1 MNEKRKVYAPFSLTS
16 EAGVAQTPVEGYI
29 DVIQTVFPSVTTGT
43 INENGKWTGVKS
55 DDLEFKGFTKD
66 LVVANGAE
74 IAVPTGP
81 TAADNFI
88 DMTGFKN
95 MFIAFKPTRAG
106 DIRIDAIMGP
116 SNSETRFAN
125 LTPVAAGEAL
135 RGLTD
140 PRVASF
146 GQVLLD
152 TAETLVADVWNIFI
166 IGTNRLEG
174 QKNLQFKITNN
185 SGGNSDIEFAYMRLV

>member
-1 MNEKRKVYAPFSLTS
+1 MAKERKAYAPFSLTS

-29 DVIQTVFPSVTTGT
+29 DVRQEIYPTVGTGT

-55 DDLEFKGFTKD
+55 DDAEFKGFTKD
-66 LVVANGAE
+66 ELIADGTE
-74 IAVPTGP
+74 ILVPTGP
-81 TAADNFI
+81 TAKDNFI
-88 DMTGFKN
+88 DMTGFRN
-95 MFIAFKPTRAG
+95 IFIAIKPTRAG
-106 DIRIDAIMGP
+106 DVRLDAIMGP

-125 LTPVAAGEAL
+125 LTPLNAGGAL

-140 PRVASF
+140 PRVSSF
-146 GQVLLD
+146 GQALLD

-166 IGTNRLEG
+166 IGTDRLAS

-185 SGGNSDIEFAYMRLV
+185 SGGESTIEFAYMRLV